1 MYLET
6 KAQKAFKVFNYVFLT
21 LLGMITFLPFWYVLV
36 VSLNSGGDFSR
47 GGVYF
52 WPRVFTLNNYRAAFT
67 NEEIIGS
74 LCLSVFTTGTLV
86 VVSLVFTSLLAYALS
101 VKTMP
106 GGKAVTL
113 FYYFTTIFS
122 GGMIPYYM
130 MLRDIGLTKS
140 VWLYIIPFIYNFF
153 NTVLLR
159 TAFQDVHH
167 ELREAAQIDGAGEL
181 RILFTIYLP
190 CARPTVAT
198 VAMFVGVTSWNDW
211 FTGVYYQLDKTLLPI
226 ATMLQRYV
234 GGTPNPKEMAY
245 LMVSIV
251 PIIIVYPFIQKYY
264 VNGIMLGSVKG

>member
-52 WPRVFTLNNYRAAFT
+52 WPRVFTLSNYRAAFT

-86 VVSLVFTSLLAYALS
+86 VVSVVFTSLLAYALS

-140 VWLYIIPFIYNFF
+140 VWLYVIPFIYNFF

-190 CARPTVAT
+190 CALPTVAT